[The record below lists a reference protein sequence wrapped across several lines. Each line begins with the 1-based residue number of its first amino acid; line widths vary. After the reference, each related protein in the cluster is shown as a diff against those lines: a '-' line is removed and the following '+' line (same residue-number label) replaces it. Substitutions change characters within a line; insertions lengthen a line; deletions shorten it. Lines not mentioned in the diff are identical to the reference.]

1 MAKKKTNGAAAASAP
16 VFGAS
21 GFGGQATTGSG
32 SAVTGKVATGTA
44 AKVSPAVA
52 TATTAATSPIT
63 AAVTPA
69 PKVDLKSQYQRRQAE
84 SANRINDLYDKQYQT
99 KALGLKS
106 TFDRNLSDR
115 QAALDAI
122 SPQYQTAANDLA
134 INLER
139 QRRNA
144 SLNAMNNGMA
154 TGTQVQQ
161 QNAFGNKWL
170 DTYGR
175 LRKEE
180 AGAIDTANR
189 DIANLRSEYNDALVN
204 ARAETDTKRD
214 QAIIEA
220 ANKDREWYENQAKA
234 LAQSGNFDAYK
245 DIYGSAQA
253 KTMQNAWIAQNP
265 DLAYR
270 MGTISAKQYKKLT
283 GKDPNTK

>member
-1 MAKKKTNGAAAASAP
+1 
-16 VFGAS
+16 
-21 GFGGQATTGSG
+21 
-32 SAVTGKVATGTA
+32 
-44 AKVSPAVA
+44 
-52 TATTAATSPIT
+52 
-63 AAVTPA
+63 
-69 PKVDLKSQYQRRQAE
+69 
-84 SANRINDLYDKQYQT
+84 
-99 KALGLKS
+99 
-106 TFDRNLSDR
+106 
-115 QAALDAI
+115 
-122 SPQYQTAANDLA
+122 
-134 INLER
+134 
-139 QRRNA
+139 
-144 SLNAMNNGMA
+144 MNNGMA
-154 TGTQVQQ
+154 SGTQVQQ

-180 AGAIDTANR
+180 ANAINSANQ
-189 DIANLRSEYNDALVN
+189 DIANLRAEYNDALVN

-220 ANKDREWYENQAKA
+220 ANKDREWYENQAKT

-270 MGTISAKQYKKLT
+270 MGTISAKEYKKLT

>member
-21 GFGGQATTGSG
+21 GFGGSATTGTG
-32 SAVTGKVATGTA
+32 TAVTGKIATGGGA
-44 AKVSPAVA
+44 AAVSAPVA
-52 TATTAATSPIT
+52 TAAASASKLATTLRTLYD
-63 AAVTPA
+63 
-69 PKVDLKSQYQRRQAE
+69 KRKAE
-84 SANRINDLYDKQYQT
+84 SANKINDLYDKQYQT
-99 KALGLKS
+99 KALSLKS
-106 TFDRNLSDR
+106 AFDRNLSDK

-122 SPQYQTAANDLA
+122 APQYQTAANDLA

-144 SLNAMNNGMA
+144 SLNAMNSGMA

-161 QNAFGNKWL
+161 QDAFGTKWL

-180 AGAIDTANR
+180 AGAVDTANR
-189 DIANLRSEYNDALVN
+189 DIANLRTEYNDSLVN
-204 ARAETDTKRD
+204 ARAETDAKRD

-220 ANKDREWYENQAKA
+220 ANKDREWYENQAKT

-253 KTMQNAWIAQNP
+253 AQMRNAWIAQNP

-270 MGTISAKQYKKLT
+270 MGTISASQYKKLT
-283 GKDPNTK
+283 GKAPNTK

>member
-1 MAKKKTNGAAAASAP
+1 MAKVKTSGVKAASAP
-16 VFGAS
+16 IYGMS
-21 GFGGQATTGSG
+21 SFGGSEMTGSG
-32 SAVTGKVATGTA
+32 SAVTGKALSPTTA
-44 AKVSPAVA
+44 AKVSAPVSTALASAATTPTA
-52 TATTAATSPIT
+52 TAA
-63 AAVTPA
+63 A
-69 PKVDLKSQYQRRQAE
+69 PKVDLKSQYQKRQAE
-84 SANRINDLYDKQYQT
+84 SAAKINDLYDKQYQT
-99 KALGLKS
+99 KALGLKT

-220 ANKDREWYENQAKA
+220 ANKDREWYENQAKT